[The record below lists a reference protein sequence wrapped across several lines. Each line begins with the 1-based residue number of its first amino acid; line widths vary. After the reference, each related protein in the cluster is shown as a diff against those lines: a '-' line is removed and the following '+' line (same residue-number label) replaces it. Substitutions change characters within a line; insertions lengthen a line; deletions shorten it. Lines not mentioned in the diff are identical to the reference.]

1 MLCDCDYDVF
11 VAYAREII
19 TDMRIEESI
28 KIYGAKID
36 ELLKEL
42 IPPDRN
48 DYLSAPIWHH
58 MRTGGKRVR
67 PALCLITCE
76 ALGGNPHEAIYFA
89 LAIEAM
95 HNMFLI
101 HDDIEDGD
109 TMRRDQPTV
118 WVQYGTANAINAG
131 DYLLACAYKTTL
143 ASPIS
148 VEKKIALLQALTST
162 YERTVEG
169 QALDINA
176 RAAEDFTV
184 DKYMKM
190 VELKTG
196 YYLACG
202 MAGGAIVSGASEQVV
217 DKIWTLGKTMGPA
230 FQIRDD
236 LIDLTHGKGRG
247 GVIGSDVKEGKAS
260 FLYSYALQVASA
272 EDKKQLRNIMLKP
285 RDETTDADI
294 QWVLDVYNKY
304 GAIKHAQ
311 KFADNLV
318 EQAYKTIDEIPV
330 ENKMIFK
337 EIASFMAQRMS

>member
-1 MLCDCDYDVF
+1 MALCKGSGLDML
-11 VAYAREII
+11 
-19 TDMRIEESI
+19 IEESI
-28 KIYGAKID
+28 RFYGAKIN
-36 ELLKEL
+36 ELLKDL

-48 DYLSAPIWHH
+48 DYLCEPIWHH

-76 ALGGNPHEAIYFA
+76 ALGGNHLEAVNFA
-89 LAIEAM
+89 LAIETM

-109 TMRRDQPTV
+109 TVRRDQPTV
-118 WVQYGTANAINAG
+118 WVKYGVANAINAG

-148 VEKKIALLQALTST
+148 VEKKIKLLQVLTTT
-162 YERTVEG
+162 YEKTVEG

-176 RAAEDFTV
+176 RAAEDFSV
-184 DKYMKM
+184 AKYMEM

-202 MAGGAIVSGASEQVV
+202 MVGGAVVSGVSEKVLE
-217 DKIWTLGKTMGPA
+217 KIWMLGKTMGPA

-260 FLYSYALQVASA
+260 FLYSYALQVACA
-272 EDKKQLRNIMLKP
+272 EDKKHLREIMLKP
-285 RDETTDADI
+285 RDETTDTDI

-304 GAIKHAQ
+304 GAIQHAQ
-311 KFADNLV
+311 EFAEDLV
-318 EQAYKTIDEIPV
+318 RQAYKTIDEIPL
-330 ENKMIFK
+330 ENKAIFK

>member
-1 MLCDCDYDVF
+1 
-11 VAYAREII
+11 
-19 TDMRIEESI
+19 MRIEESI
-28 KIYGAKID
+28 KNYGAKID
-36 ELLKEL
+36 ELLQEI
-42 IPPDRN
+42 IPPDRE

-76 ALGGNPHEAIYFA
+76 ALGGDPAEAIPFA
-89 LAIEAM
+89 LAVETM

-109 TMRRDQPTV
+109 TVRRDQPTV
-118 WVQYGTANAINAG
+118 WVKYGTANAINAG

-143 ASPIS
+143 ASPLS
-148 VEKKIALLQALTST
+148 LEKKINLLQVLTST
-162 YERTVEG
+162 YEKTVEG

-176 RAAEDFTV
+176 RAAEDFSVTE
-184 DKYMKM
+184 YMKM

-202 MAGGAIVSGASEQVV
+202 MVGGAIVSGVSDEVV
-217 DKIWTLGKTMGPA
+217 EKIWTLGRTMGPA

-260 FLYSYALQVASA
+260 FLYAYTLQVAGA
-272 EDKKQLRNIMLKP
+272 EDKKCLRGIMLKP
-285 RDETTDADI
+285 RDETTDCDI
-294 QWVLDVYNKY
+294 QWVLDVYKKY
-304 GAIKHAQ
+304 HAIQYAQ
-311 KFADNLV
+311 DYAENLV
-318 EQAYKTIDEIPV
+318 KQAYTTIDEIPV
-330 ENKMIFK
+330 ENKTVFK

>member
-1 MLCDCDYDVF
+1 MLLGCG
-11 VAYAREII
+11 YAVLTGLCKKEID
-19 TDMRIEESI
+19 DMRIEESI
-28 KIYGAKID
+28 KIYGARID
-36 ELLKEL
+36 ELLQEL
-42 IPPDRN
+42 IPPHRN

-76 ALGGNPHEAIYFA
+76 ALGGNPHEAIHFA
-89 LAIEAM
+89 MAIEAM

-118 WVQYGTANAINAG
+118 WVQYGIANAINAG

-148 VEKKIALLQALTST
+148 LEKKIALLQALTST
-162 YERTVEG
+162 YEKTVEG

-176 RAAEDFTV
+176 RAAEDFSV
-184 DKYMKM
+184 DEYMRM

-202 MAGGAIVSGASEQVV
+202 MVGGAIVSGVPEQVV

-260 FLYSYALQVASA
+260 FLYAYALQIAST
-272 EDKKQLRNIMLKP
+272 EDKKQLRIIMLKP
-285 RDETTDADI
+285 REETTDADI
-294 QWVLDVYNKY
+294 QRVLDVYNKY
-304 GAIKHAQ
+304 GAIQHAQ
-311 KFADNLV
+311 KFADDLV
-318 EQAYKTIDEIPV
+318 KQAYKTIDEIPV
-330 ENKMIFK
+330 ENKTIFK

>member
-42 IPPDRN
+42 IPPNRN

-76 ALGGNPHEAIYFA
+76 ALGGNPHEAIHFA

-260 FLYSYALQVASA
+260 FLYSYALQVANA

-304 GAIKHAQ
+304 GAIQHAQ

>member
-42 IPPDRN
+42 IPPNRN

-76 ALGGNPHEAIYFA
+76 ALGGNPHEAIHFA

-176 RAAEDFTV
+176 RAAEDFAV

-260 FLYSYALQVASA
+260 FFILLCPAGRQCG
-272 EDKKQLRNIMLKP
+272 R
-285 RDETTDADI
+285 
-294 QWVLDVYNKY
+294 
-304 GAIKHAQ
+304 
-311 KFADNLV
+311 
-318 EQAYKTIDEIPV
+318 
-330 ENKMIFK
+330 
-337 EIASFMAQRMS
+337 

>member
-1 MLCDCDYDVF
+1 
-11 VAYAREII
+11 
-19 TDMRIEESI
+19 MRIEESI

-36 ELLKEL
+36 ELLKEI
-42 IPPDRN
+42 IPPDRK
-48 DYLSAPIWHH
+48 DYLSEPIWHH

-76 ALGGNPHEAIYFA
+76 ALGGKPDEAISFA

-109 TMRRDQPTV
+109 TVRRDQPTV
-118 WVQYGTANAINAG
+118 WVKYGTANAVNAG
-131 DYLLACAYKTTL
+131 DYLLACAFKTTL
-143 ASPIS
+143 ASPVS
-148 VEKKIALLQALTST
+148 LEKKIKLLQVLTAT
-162 YERTVEG
+162 YEKTVEG

-176 RAAEDFTV
+176 RAAEDFSV

-202 MAGGAIVSGASEQVV
+202 MVGGAIVSGASDRVV
-217 DKIWTLGKTMGPA
+217 EKIWTLGKTMGPA

-247 GVIGSDVKEGKAS
+247 GVVGSDIKEGKAS
-260 FLYSYALQVASA
+260 FLYSHALQVACA
-272 EDKKQLRNIMLKP
+272 DEKKYLRDIMLKP
-285 RDETTDADI
+285 REETTDSDI
-294 QWVLDVYNKY
+294 RWVLDIYNKY
-304 GAIKHAQ
+304 GAIQYAQ
-311 KFADNLV
+311 EYAEDLV
-318 EQAYKTIDEIPV
+318 KQAYKTIDGIPV
-330 ENKMIFK
+330 EDKTVFK

>member
-11 VAYAREII
+11 VAYAREKI

-42 IPPDRN
+42 IPPNRN

-76 ALGGNPHEAIYFA
+76 ALGGNPHEAIHFA

-304 GAIKHAQ
+304 GAIQHAQ